1 MSQKYNNL
9 IKFIMASENK
19 SNNGLKVAIGILA
32 VLLIGAGALFFLKNN
47 ELNEMQADLN
57 SQITEKLSKIDSLN
71 NDIRVRVSQHEELQG
86 EFAAKEDELSNVVE
100 ELEKRNATIDDLK
113 KIERKYWSVLAK
125 NKKLNEK
132 IGELEAANTVLK
144 DSIGTIAVQLDE
156 EAKKADSLATQ
167 MIEKNKLLESASE
180 VKIAGLKTVA
190 IVERSSGRQIITE
203 KARKADKIKICYSV
217 SENSLAET
225 GDRSYYIQV
234 LDANNN
240 VLGDAANEKFDS
252 RILTYSVK
260 STFNYNNKSL
270 DICEYVAEPKD
281 GFEKG
286 NYFVNV
292 FKGDKLIAH
301 EAITLK

>member
-1 MSQKYNNL
+1 
-9 IKFIMASENK
+9 MASENK

-57 SQITEKLSKIDSLN
+57 AKIEAKRIKIDSLN
-71 NDIRVRVSQHEELQG
+71 QDIIERVSQHEELQG
-86 EFAAKEDELSNVVE
+86 EYSAAQDEISQLNSDIAGRDATIED
-100 ELEKRNATIDDLK
+100 LEKYEKWYR
-113 KIERKYWSVLAK
+113 SVAAK
-125 NKKLNEK
+125 NKKLK
-132 IGELEAANTVLK
+132 AQIKDLEAVNTVLK

-156 EAKKADSLATQ
+156 QAKVADSLASQ